1 MLQEQM
7 WKFSIVV
14 YLAAITFRWKQFDF
28 LAKCLKNT
36 NENPVDLN
44 IVQYCIELFSFQKKM
59 ENKKKE
65 EEKPCPLDKDSLGR
79 STWAF
84 LHTMAAY
91 YPDKPTPNQQND
103 MSQFIHLF
111 SKFFPCDYC
120 AEDLRKE

>member
-1 MLQEQM
+1 M
-7 WKFSIVV
+7 K
-14 YLAAITFRWKQFDF
+14 Y
-28 LAKCLKNT
+28 
-36 NENPVDLN
+36 PVDLN

-84 LHTMAAY
+84 LHTTAAY

>member
-1 MLQEQM
+1 MKAIWFSCEML
-7 WKFSIVV
+7 KYRYSVDV
-14 YLAAITFRWKQFDF
+14 
-28 LAKCLKNT
+28 NT
-36 NENPVDLN
+36 C
-44 IVQYCIELFSFQKKM
+44 IVQYCIELCSFQKKM

-65 EEKPCPLDKDSLGR
+65 EEKPCPLDKDSLGQ